1 MKYLFLSLILP
12 LNSVFIGSEYS
23 DYGAP
28 SDAITCANEKHS
40 VSFADCSTGIADAS
54 LDNAGNVPDSCC
66 KVDNYDMF
74 CDGHYGCSGEDEGYC
89 LQIKKDRAEDYIDY
103 IYRNSNLE
111 YPDKIKII
119 CNGVTVIDWTRYSG
133 SFYKSSIKLSLLILF
148 LLV

>member
-12 LNSVFIGSEYS
+12 LNSVFIGSEYY

-119 CNGVTVIDWTRYSG
+119 CNGVTVIDWKRYSG
-133 SFYKSSIKLSLLILF
+133 AFYKSSIKLCLLILF

>member
-1 MKYLFLSLILP
+1 MRISFLSLIFLFNIK
-12 LNSVFIGSEYS
+12 LISSY

-28 SDAITCANEKHS
+28 YDAITCSRVDE
-40 VSFADCSTGIADAS
+40 CSRGIVDAS

-66 KVDNYDMF
+66 LVRLSDVF
-74 CDGHYGCSGEDEGYC
+74 CDGHYGCVGESEGYC

-103 IYRNSNLE
+103 IYRSSHLE
-111 YPDKIKII
+111 DPDSVKII
-119 CNGVTVIDWTRYSG
+119 CYGVTVIKWEVMSG

>member
-1 MKYLFLSLILP
+1 MRISFLSLIFL
-12 LNSVFIGSEYS
+12 LNIKLISSY

-28 SDAITCANEKHS
+28 YDAITCS
-40 VSFADCSTGIADAS
+40 SFDECSRGNVDAS
-54 LDNAGNVPDSCC
+54 LDNAGNVPGSCC
-66 KVDNYDMF
+66 LVYLSDLF
-74 CDGHYGCSGEDEGYC
+74 CDGHYGCVGENEGYC

-133 SFYKSSIKLSLLILF
+133 AFYKSSIKLSLLILF

>member
-12 LNSVFIGSEYS
+12 LNSVFIGSEYY

-28 SDAITCANEKHS
+28 SDAITCANEKNS
-40 VSFADCSTGIADAS
+40 VSFDDCSTGIAAAS

-74 CDGHYGCSGEDEGYC
+74 CDGHYGCSGEDEDYC

-119 CNGVTVIDWTRYSG
+119 CNGVTVIDRKRYSG
-133 SFYKSSIKLSLLILF
+133 AFYKSSIKLCLLILF

>member
-12 LNSVFIGSEYS
+12 LNSVFIGSEYY

-74 CDGHYGCSGEDEGYC
+74 CDGVYGCSGEDEGYC

-103 IYRNSNLE
+103 IYRSSHLE
-111 YPDKIKII
+111 DPDSVKII
-119 CNGVTVIDWTRYSG
+119 CYGVTIIKWEVMSG

>member
-1 MKYLFLSLILP
+1 MRISFLSLIFL
-12 LNSVFIGSEYS
+12 LNIKLISSY

-28 SDAITCANEKHS
+28 YDAITCSRFDE
-40 VSFADCSTGIADAS
+40 CSRGIVDAS

-66 KVDNYDMF
+66 LVRLSDVF
-74 CDGHYGCSGEDEGYC
+74 CDGHYGCVGESEGYC

-103 IYRNSNLE
+103 IYRSSHLE
-111 YPDKIKII
+111 SPDYVKII
-119 CNGVTVIDWTRYSG
+119 CYGVTIIKWEVMSG

>member
-1 MKYLFLSLILP
+1 MRISFLSLIFL
-12 LNSVFIGSEYS
+12 LNIKLISSY

-28 SDAITCANEKHS
+28 YDAITCSRFDE
-40 VSFADCSTGIADAS
+40 CSRGIVDAS

-66 KVDNYDMF
+66 LVRLSDVF

-103 IYRNSNLE
+103 IYRNSHLE
-111 YPDKIKII
+111 YPDNIKII
-119 CNGVTVIDWTRYSG
+119 CNGVTVIDWKRYSG
-133 SFYKSSIKLSLLILF
+133 AFYKSSIKLCLLILF